1 MSNREKIKKLTY
13 TALFTSLIIVGGY
26 IAIPIPMSPSPVA
39 FADMFVIM
47 AGLYLGLRLGLVCVG
62 AYIILGALGAP
73 VFAGFTGGLGILLSP
88 RGGFIFGF
96 LVTAGFCGL
105 VSRGKQLS
113 FLKTLITVTT
123 ATIILFAIGV
133 SAARIFFMESW
144 SAAVTAML
152 LPFIPGNV
160 FKIVVIM
167 LLEKSLRPHLPF
179 NYSVGILKT
188 KKEP

>member
-1 MSNREKIKKLTY
+1 MANRDRIKKLTY
-13 TALFTSLIIVGGY
+13 TALFASLIIVGGY
-26 IAIPIPMSPSPVA
+26 IAIPVPMSPSPVA

-47 AGLYLGLRLGLVCVG
+47 AGLYLGFRMSLACVG
-62 AYIILGALGAP
+62 VYILLGALGAP

-105 VSRGKQLS
+105 ISGGRQLS
-113 FLKTLITVTT
+113 FRLTL
-123 ATIILFAIGV
+123 ATITAATILLFAIGV
-133 SAARIFFMESW
+133 TTARLFFMESW
-144 SAAVTAML
+144 AAAITAMF

-160 FKIVVIM
+160 LKIVVIM

-179 NYSVGILKT
+179 MKT
-188 KKEP
+188 SPEVS